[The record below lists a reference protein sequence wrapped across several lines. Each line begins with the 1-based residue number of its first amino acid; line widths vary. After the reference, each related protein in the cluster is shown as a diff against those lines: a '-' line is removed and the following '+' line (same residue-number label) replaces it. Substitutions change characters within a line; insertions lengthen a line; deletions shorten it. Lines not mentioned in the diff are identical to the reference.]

1 MQRMFPRDNRKY
13 KTGSIDFLAQ
23 NYTFS
28 PRINPKSIEYQK
40 QAMLKIIEEKVG
52 NRNNVNTNS
61 SQLNDT
67 KTQSGISVSN
77 SQKLVL
83 SS

>member
-52 NRNNVNTNS
+52 NRNNVNTNN
-61 SQLNDT
+61 SQHDT
-67 KTQSGISVSN
+67 KTQSGISVAT

-83 SS
+83 TS